1 MAKQKRQLQT
11 LKGFLDFL
19 PDDMRL
25 RNYVIDNFKAV
36 FEKYGYEPLET
47 PTLEYSETLLG
58 ISGEEAEKLFYRFKD
73 KGGRDV
79 TMRYEVMVPM
89 CRVIAQ
95 YKDQIP
101 FPFKRYQIQ
110 RVWRADKP
118 QKGRLR
124 EFTQCDADTIGTKS
138 VIADAEFIQMGIEVL
153 TNFGFKNFY
162 AQVSN
167 RKFLSGLLNEFNIP
181 QYKFY
186 GVCMAIDD
194 IRKIGKEGVRSK
206 LIETQKIDP
215 KTSDNILNI
224 IEVSGN
230 NEEKINA
237 FRKKYPNNS
246 VIKEA
251 LDETQEIL
259 EYLQTNNVN
268 PKNYRFDP
276 TIARGLAHYTG
287 PVWEFEIMEGNVGSV
302 AGCGRYDD
310 LIGNY
315 LGSDEVIPA
324 TGGSFGIERMMIV
337 LKERNMVSFL
347 KNNTQALV
355 TIFSKETEKESIK
368 LANDLRKDKI
378 NTFLYPDYQVKLDK
392 QLKYA
397 NKKNIPV
404 VLILGPE
411 EIEKNVVT
419 VKWMA
424 EKRQETVKIIDLISK
439 LNA

>member
-1 MAKQKRQLQT
+1 M
-11 LKGFLDFL
+11 
-19 PDDMRL
+19 
-25 RNYVIDNFKAV
+25 
-36 FEKYGYEPLET
+36 
-47 PTLEYSETLLG
+47 
-58 ISGEEAEKLFYRFKD
+58 
-73 KGGRDV
+73 
-79 TMRYEVMVPM
+79 
-89 CRVIAQ
+89 
-95 YKDQIP
+95 
-101 FPFKRYQIQ
+101 
-110 RVWRADKP
+110 
-118 QKGRLR
+118 
-124 EFTQCDADTIGTKS
+124 
-138 VIADAEFIQMGIEVL
+138 
-153 TNFGFKNFY
+153 
-162 AQVSN
+162 
-167 RKFLSGLLNEFNIP
+167 
-181 QYKFY
+181 
-186 GVCMAIDD
+186 
-194 IRKIGKEGVRSK
+194 
-206 LIETQKIDP
+206 
-215 KTSDNILNI
+215 
-224 IEVSGN
+224 
-230 NEEKINA
+230 
-237 FRKKYPNNS
+237 
-246 VIKEA
+246 IKEA